1 VFGLL
6 LGTHS
11 SIAAMAKPP
20 SFPVTEA
27 NKTNIH
33 VQKIRSV
40 LRPNAQLCS
49 KTVISNM
56 NIRGLPMHASKYS
69 NKKQE
74 KTPPAT
80 KVEWIGSFRANA
92 HLKPAQCT

>member
-1 VFGLL
+1 
-6 LGTHS
+6 
-11 SIAAMAKPP
+11 
-20 SFPVTEA
+20 
-27 NKTNIH
+27 
-33 VQKIRSV
+33 
-40 LRPNAQLCS
+40 
-49 KTVISNM
+49 M

-69 NKKQE
+69 KKKQE